1 MNKNSVGTA
10 ILLVGPVAA
19 ASLAGHAEAAK
30 YVGIGCVLAALMG
43 VIARP
48 AAVFALLLPVVYA
61 AAALTAQSTDAVV
74 ALIVAIAAVVG
85 AAGSRGLQRG
95 LVALLGAALLG
106 SFEPA
111 GFQAVLSRAAWML
124 AGSAYALVMALTLL
138 RRLSVPGLA
147 LQPQSAVAYAV
158 LLSVLSLVAW
168 FAGRL
173 ADLPHA
179 WWLPLAVIAVS
190 EPVAARSPWHSTLR
204 TAAVLCMT
212 LVLVTLADTIDAPAV
227 RIVTAGALLFAAT
240 WQAPRHPTIL
250 ALLLTP
256 LLVLMAGPTS
266 ESGALAGSLPTV
278 LVACLPVFAATC
290 LCHFAF
296 WTLRIEPARLPA

>member
-1 MNKNSVGTA
+1 MGKYSIGTA
-10 ILLVGPVAA
+10 LLLLGPAA
-19 ASLAGHAEAAK
+19 AAWLTGQPEAAK

-48 AAVFALLLPVVYA
+48 AAPFALLLPLVYWA
-61 AAALTAQSTDAVV
+61 AAATAQYTHGVV
-74 ALIVAIAAVVG
+74 ALIVAIAAAVG
-85 AAGSRGLQRG
+85 ASGSMGVQRG

-111 GFQAVLSRAAWML
+111 AWEDVLRRAGWML
-124 AGSAYALVMALTLL
+124 AGSAYSLLLVLTVL
-138 RRLSVPGLA
+138 RRLRVQGLSV
-147 LQPQSAVAYAV
+147 QPQAAVAYAV

-173 ADLPHA
+173 GQLPHA

-190 EPVAARSPWHSTLR
+190 EPIAARSPLHSTLR

-212 LVLVTLADTIDAPAV
+212 LVLVIFASSMDAPEL
-227 RIVTAGALLFAAT
+227 RIVTTGALLLAAA
-240 WQAPRHPTIL
+240 WQAPRHPTVL

-256 LLVLMAGPTS
+256 LLVLLAGPMP
-266 ESGALAGSLPTV
+266 GAPMPAGGLPTV
-278 LVACLPVFAATC
+278 LAAALPVFAATC

-296 WTLRIEPARLPA
+296 WTLRTTPGRSPA

>member
-1 MNKNSVGTA
+1 MGIA
-10 ILLVGPVAA
+10 LLLLAPAVAA
-19 ASLAGHAEAAK
+19 WLLGHPEASK

-48 AAVFALLLPVVYA
+48 AAPFALLLPVVYG
-61 AAALTAQSTDAVV
+61 AAALTAEYTHAAV
-74 ALIVAIAAVVG
+74 ALIVAIAAAVG
-85 AAGSRGLQRG
+85 ASGSMGLQRG

-111 GFQAVLSRAAWML
+111 AYEDVLHRAGWLL
-124 AGSAYALVMALTLL
+124 AGSAYSLLLVLTVL
-138 RRLSVPGLA
+138 RRLRVPGLSV
-147 LQPQSAVAYAV
+147 QPQAAVAYAV

-173 ADLPHA
+173 GGLPHA

-190 EPVAARSPWHSTLR
+190 EPVAARSPLHSTLR
-204 TAAVLCMT
+204 TAAVLCVT
-212 LVLVTLADTIDAPAV
+212 LVLVTFAGSLDAPAMS
-227 RIVTAGALLFAAT
+227 ILTAGALLLAAA
-240 WQAPRHPTIL
+240 WQAPRHPTVL

-256 LLVLMAGPTS
+256 LLVSLAGATPAGPMPD
-266 ESGALAGSLPTV
+266 GSLATV
-278 LVACLPVFAATC
+278 LMACLPVFAATC

-296 WTLRIEPARLPA
+296 WTLRPEPGRPSAESA